1 MNVKIGV
8 RDHYFN
14 YCTTFNNS
22 LLDIN
27 EFLPTETVRWCLT
40 KLHGLGIDPEN
51 LQLTDPQNPS
61 QKVHVAA
68 YQQLRTIVRG
78 HINSEEAPY
87 LLESLIPTGGY
98 NTAYARG
105 GTLARVISENV
116 DLVRSSGEL
125 ENLVLPEVYQ
135 DFADDNQWIQ
145 REVEV

>member
-1 MNVKIGV
+1 
-8 RDHYFN
+8 
-14 YCTTFNNS
+14 
-22 LLDIN
+22 
-27 EFLPTETVRWCLT
+27 
-40 KLHGLGIDPEN
+40 
-51 LQLTDPQNPS
+51 
-61 QKVHVAA
+61 VHVAA

-116 DLVRSSGEL
+116 DLVRSGGEL